1 MLSFK
6 PDNREPIFF
15 LGAGAEVFYYWLI
28 TAPIKAVKANDENN
42 LSQESE
48 PKGFNKFK
56 AGADQKER
64 FPNTVGNWEV

>member
-1 MLSFK
+1 MLRSGGANPAGFLDQKPTKKYHSDFIKLLHNNAFK
-6 PDNREPIFF
+6 
-15 LGAGAEVFYYWLI
+15 V
-28 TAPIKAVKANDENN
+28 NDENN

-64 FPNTVGNWEV
+64 FPNTVGN